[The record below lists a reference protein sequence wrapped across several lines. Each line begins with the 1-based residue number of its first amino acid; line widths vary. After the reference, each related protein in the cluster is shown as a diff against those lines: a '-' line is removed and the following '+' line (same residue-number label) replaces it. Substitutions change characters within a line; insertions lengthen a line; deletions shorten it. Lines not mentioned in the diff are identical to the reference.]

1 MGGGRLELSG
11 VSFRHKMSDPRR
23 FRPWKTRPGP
33 GIHDISFTLPAGSI
47 IGLIGANGAG
57 KTTLMNVLCGLV
69 MPESGTIKLDEE
81 IIASKGMKA
90 KGHSQIGFMPEQV
103 TWPGPG
109 TPRQSLEWL
118 SAMRDEEN
126 DLDSIFKLVG
136 LSSRSDSQLESMS
149 GGMRQRLSLASALL
163 GNPKI
168 LILDEPLNGLDPVAQ
183 VAFQG
188 LLRQLAD
195 KGHTILISSHMLAE
209 LDRFVDRIIVLH
221 KGQLIGQGTINDVE
235 SNLRLAKKM
244 IFKGFGDSPTN
255 IIESSG
261 LQIVEENEGNGK
273 WSITVNLESNF
284 SPKQVSELVSKLSKS
299 GHAPCE
305 VSTLSYDLAT
315 ILSAATGLTPSEV
328 GMGVDE
334 HFVVPLAKIGGEEE

>member
-1 MGGGRLELSG
+1 
-11 VSFRHKMSDPRR
+11 MSDPQR

-47 IGLIGANGAG
+47 VGLIGANGAG

-69 MPESGTIKLDEE
+69 MPESGNIKLDEE
-81 IIASKGMKA
+81 TIASKGMKP

-136 LSSRSDSQLESMS
+136 LSSRSDSPLESMS

-163 GNPKI
+163 GNPEV

-221 KGQLIGQGTINDVE
+221 KGQLIGQGTIDEVE
-235 SNLRLAKKM
+235 SDLGLAKKM
-244 IFKGFGDSPTN
+244 KFEGVGKAPT
-255 IIESSG
+255 IVFESSG
-261 LQIVEENEGNGK
+261 LEIIEENTENGI
-273 WSITVNLESNF
+273 WSITINLESNF
-284 SPKQVSELVSKLSKS
+284 SPKQVSELVSKLSES
-299 GHAPCE
+299 GHAPSE
-305 VSTLSYDLAT
+305 VSAIGYDLAT

-328 GMGVDE
+328 GMEVDE